1 MTLSLLVTG
10 SNRGIGLSLC
20 KHYKNMGYTVFAAC
34 RKASPALSA
43 LDVEIFEN
51 IDITD
56 PRSGIELAEL
66 MKKRPLDLLINNAGI
81 LRDEQLGKLNIE
93 TIEEQFKVNTLGP
106 LSITEA
112 LLPLINNGGKIAFIT
127 SRMGSIQD
135 NTSGGRYGYR
145 MSKCALNAAAV
156 SIAHDV
162 KHRDI
167 SVAIL
172 HPGLV
177 GTEMIG
183 GSGNVTPDEAAAQL
197 YDRIEALSP
206 NNSGSF
212 WHADGS
218 SLPW

>member
-112 LLPLINNGGKIAFIT
+112 LLPLINNGGENRF
-127 SRMGSIQD
+127 
-135 NTSGGRYGYR
+135 YY
-145 MSKCALNAAAV
+145 
-156 SIAHDV
+156 
-162 KHRDI
+162 
-167 SVAIL
+167 
-172 HPGLV
+172 
-177 GTEMIG
+177 
-183 GSGNVTPDEAAAQL
+183 
-197 YDRIEALSP
+197 
-206 NNSGSF
+206 
-212 WHADGS
+212 
-218 SLPW
+218 

>member
-1 MTLSLLVTG
+1 MTLSVLVTG

-51 IDITD
+51 IDIAD
-56 PRSGIELAEL
+56 PRSGIELAEH

-106 LSITEA
+106 LRITEA
-112 LLPLINNGGKIAFIT
+112 LLPLINNGGKVAFIT

-145 MSKCALNAAAV
+145 MSKCALNAASV
-156 SIAHDV
+156 SVAHDV
-162 KHRDI
+162 KHRHI

-177 GTEMIG
+177 GTDMIG
-183 GSGNVTPDEAAAQL
+183 GSGNVTPDKAAAQL

>member
-20 KHYKNMGYTVFAAC
+20 KHYKNMGYKVFAAC
-34 RKASPALSA
+34 RKASPALSV

-51 IDITD
+51 IDIAD

-106 LSITEA
+106 LRITEA

-156 SIAHDV
+156 SVVHDV

-177 GTEMIG
+177 GTDMIG
-183 GSGNVTPDEAAAQL
+183 GSGNVTPDQAAAQL

-206 NNSGSF
+206 TNSGSF
-212 WHADGS
+212 WHADGT